1 MTNDIFNWDLTRSR
15 IKSHRWCSGRFYTI
29 CYNQNAPR
37 ALKTRVEIQNPN
49 QLKWNFDEFA
59 DMHIEKFG
67 CRLFFQSAEEA
78 KYNWHTIDNWEF
90 RFFLPTGRRAFS
102 VFGFKKQRK

>member
-1 MTNDIFNWDLTRSR
+1 
-15 IKSHRWCSGRFYTI
+15 
-29 CYNQNAPR
+29 
-37 ALKTRVEIQNPN
+37 
-49 QLKWNFDEFA
+49 LKWNFDEFA

-90 RFFLPTGRRAFS
+90 QSIVLGP
-102 VFGFKKQRK
+102 KKQRK

>member
-1 MTNDIFNWDLTRSR
+1 MVEQLRRSDLMTHKIFNFDVTPLR

-29 CYNQNAPR
+29 CYNQTAPR

-59 DMHIEKFG
+59 DMHIEKFDYLLL
-67 CRLFFQSAEEA
+67 CQSVEEA
-78 KYNWHTIDNWEF
+78 RI
-90 RFFLPTGRRAFS
+90 
-102 VFGFKKQRK
+102 